1 MINLNTLEK
10 TAGLSR
16 LNLTEEEKNRLINE
30 MSQILDYFE
39 ALQAVDTEGVEPLY
53 TPVEM
58 QNFWRKD
65 QLEERNSK
73 EELVEALQERAE
85 GQIKVPQV
93 V

>member
-1 MINLNTLEK
+1 M
-10 TAGLSR
+10 
-16 LNLTEEEKNRLINE
+16 NLTEEEKNRLINE